1 MNILHVLF
9 AKTMIFMSSPI
20 ETVAGFMNHAEKKIQ
35 TEKKA
40 QGVLEYTLVFLIFSI
55 GLIPVFFKIREKL
68 AKKGENEMRNGIN
81 NTFCV
86 TSPCNN

>member
-1 MNILHVLF
+1 
-9 AKTMIFMSSPI
+9 MSSPI
-20 ETVAGFMNHAEKKIQ
+20 ETVAEFMNHAEKKIQ

-68 AKKGENEMRNGIN
+68 AQKGEHEMKYGIN

-86 TSPCNN
+86 TKECKN